1 MTPMPIV
8 HTLSLGDYQTN
19 CYIVHAKNAQSCA
32 IIDPG
37 YEPEKITAFL
47 EQNHLHSEAILLTH
61 AHFDHV
67 GALKELK
74 NAHPEV
80 PVLLG
85 EGDEEHFS
93 DPVKVYKKILWKI
106 PENLYLAADRLVK
119 DGEMIEVNG
128 MTFTVMHTPGHTAGS
143 VCYLYEDA
151 VFSGDTLF
159 RGTCGRSDF
168 YSSDPAQM
176 KESLAR
182 LMALEGDRRVFPG
195 HQAATTLDRERKY
208 NPFVGR

>member
-1 MTPMPIV
+1 MITMNMKHLV
-8 HTLSLGDYQTN
+8 VGSMGVN
-19 CYIVHAKNAQSCA
+19 CYIVYNENACVV
-32 IIDPG
+32 IDPG
-37 YEPEKITAFL
+37 DDYPKIEDAISEIGKPL
-47 EQNHLHSEAILLTH
+47 EAILLTH

-119 DGEMIEVNG
+119 DGEMIDVKG
-128 MTFTVMHTPGHTAGS
+128 MAFTVMHTPGHTAGS

-176 KESLAR
+176 KVSLAR